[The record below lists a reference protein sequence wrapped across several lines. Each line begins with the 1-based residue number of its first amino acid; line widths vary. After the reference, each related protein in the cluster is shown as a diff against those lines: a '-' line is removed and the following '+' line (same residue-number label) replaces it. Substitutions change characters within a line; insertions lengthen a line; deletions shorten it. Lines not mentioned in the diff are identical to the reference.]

1 MTIRVWICFLM
12 VISAGGLIGQNSPA
26 PTATPGRHTYRPE
39 QGYVPDATTAIAIAQ
54 AVWLPIYGKKTLDN
68 ERPFQAALK
77 DDVWTV
83 KGTFHSSHKD
93 ARGGVAVAEISRIDA
108 RVLRVSHGM

>member
-1 MTIRVWICFLM
+1 MTKALLIFFMLALM
-12 VISAGGLIGQNSPA
+12 PTSDSKCEGQA
-26 PTATPGRHTYRPE
+26 TTATPGQHSYRPE

-68 ERPFQAALK
+68 ERPFQAVLK

-83 KGTFHSSHKD
+83 KGTFHSHDRD

-108 RVLRVSHGM
+108 RVIRVSHGM

>member
-1 MTIRVWICFLM
+1 MTRSLLVFLM
-12 VISAGGLIGQNSPA
+12 IISANGF
-26 PTATPGRHTYRPE
+26 TAETTQTPSAMPDQHSYRPE

-68 ERPFQAALK
+68 ERPFQAVLK
-77 DDVWTV
+77 DDIWIV
-83 KGTFHSSHKD
+83 KGTFHSSQKD

>member
-1 MTIRVWICFLM
+1 MTKNLLM
-12 VISAGGLIGQNSPA
+12 LFILMLVPTRDLTGEAGQAKAVPGQHS
-26 PTATPGRHTYRPE
+26 YRPE
-39 QGYVPDATTAIAIAQ
+39 KGYVPDAATAIAIAE
-54 AVWLPIYGKKTLDN
+54 AVWLPIYGKKTLDR
-68 ERPFQAALK
+68 ERPFQAVLK

-83 KGTFHSSHKD
+83 TGTLHSSHKD